1 VISGRHPED
10 DRALIEL
17 QTKPPKWS
25 STSPAKPATAC
36 PSTRSRSTRPP
47 SPAAANPPKACVVP
61 RPIGWISTTTAP
73 PPRAAAAPSA
83 GGADAAAAA
92 AAPQHNLA
100 PFSQFNNLT
109 YDPPYV
115 MFAANQNPRSARKDT
130 VANAE
135 AAGFF
140 GWSLATYALREA
152 VNASAEFVPAHVDE
166 FERAGL
172 RKAFGRVF
180 PALPLVAASPVRFE
194 CAYHATLRLPGNPPM
209 GSVDVVI
216 GRVVGVHVEEWALT
230 GGKVDVRKTRPIARC
245 GYYEYAVVED
255 TFEMVIP
262 GDDEA
267 LLAGLEGSVKRTRE
281 LPAVNGAK
289 DVEQR
294 AKEEV
299 GQPDAG
305 TEDVEQRDATG

>member
-1 VISGRHPED
+1 MVFYEPG
-10 DRALIEL
+10 
-17 QTKPPKWS
+17 K
-25 STSPAKPATAC
+25 TSHGLPFDPF
-36 PSTRSRSTRPP
+36 
-47 SPAAANPPKACVVP
+47 KACVVP
-61 RPIGWISTTTAP
+61 RPIGWISTTTTP
-73 PPRAAAAPSA
+73 PATAEDPSP
-83 GGADAAAAA
+83 
-92 AAPQHNLA
+92 APQHNLA

-115 MFAANQNPRSARKDT
+115 MFAANQNPLSARKDT

-135 AAGFF
+135 STGRF

-166 FERAGL
+166 FARAGL
-172 RKAFGRVF
+172 GKAFGRVF
-180 PALPLVAASPVRFE
+180 ADLPLVAASPVRFE

-230 GGKVDVRKTRPIARC
+230 GGKIDVRKTRPIARC

-262 GDDEA
+262 GADEA

-281 LPAVNGAK
+281 LPTVNGAREAEAEK
-289 DVEQR
+289 SDPVEVV
-294 AKEEV
+294 A
-299 GQPDAG
+299 QPDAR
-305 TEDVEQRDATG
+305 TEAEHIDATG